1 MSWDRRTVVL
11 ALSLLLAVAAWAADL
26 AVVEDWT
33 KLAVGA
39 KGIPDGWK
47 GGQTWGF
54 PKHDFTVV
62 NHDGRR
68 ALHLRST
75 DESSTVSKDIKGKVK
90 LKETPILEWSWKVV
104 TLPKGADSRS
114 KHTDDQAAQLYV
126 SWPRFP
132 QAVRSR
138 IIGYIWDT
146 TAPQGLVVQSEKTST
161 VTYVV
166 VRSGPGELGKWLTER
181 RNVVEDYRKIYGEE
195 PDNPGAVSIAIDSDD
210 THSTAEAFFGAI
222 VFRKP

>member
-1 MSWDRRTVVL
+1 MRSVTL
-11 ALSLLLAVAAWAADL
+11 ALSLLVAVTAWATDL
-26 AVVEDWT
+26 VVVEDWT
-33 KLAVGA
+33 KLAAGA

-54 PKHDFTVV
+54 PKHDFTIVD
-62 NHDGRR
+62 NDGRR
-68 ALHLRST
+68 TLHLRST
-75 DESSTVSKDIKGKVK
+75 DETSTISRDIKGKVK

-114 KHTDDQAAQLYV
+114 KQTDDQAAQLYV

>member
-1 MSWDRRTVVL
+1 MRSVTL
-11 ALSLLLAVAAWAADL
+11 ALSLLVAVTAWATDL
-26 AVVEDWT
+26 VVVEDWT
-33 KLAVGA
+33 KLAAGA

-54 PKHDFTVV
+54 PKHDFTIVD
-62 NHDGRR
+62 NDGRR
-68 ALHLRST
+68 TLHLRST
-75 DESSTVSKDIKGKVK
+75 DETSTVSRDIKGKVK

-114 KHTDDQAAQLYV
+114 KQTDDQAAQLYV

-146 TAPQGLVVQSEKTST
+146 TAPQGLFVESEKTGT

>member
-1 MSWDRRTVVL
+1 MLSRPVVL

-26 AVVEDWT
+26 VVVEDWT
-33 KLAVGA
+33 KLAAGA

-54 PKHDFTVV
+54 PKHDFTIVD
-62 NHDGRR
+62 NDGRR
-68 ALHLRST
+68 VLHLRSK
-75 DESSTVSKDIKGKVK
+75 DETSTVSQDIKGKVK

-138 IIGYIWDT
+138 IIG
-146 TAPQGLVVQSEKTST
+146 ARCEKAMA
-161 VTYVV
+161 
-166 VRSGPGELGKWLTER
+166 GPPPRTEGETK
-181 RNVVEDYRKIYGEE
+181 N
-195 PDNPGAVSIAIDSDD
+195 
-210 THSTAEAFFGAI
+210 
-222 VFRKP
+222 

>member
-222 VFRKP
+222 VFSKP